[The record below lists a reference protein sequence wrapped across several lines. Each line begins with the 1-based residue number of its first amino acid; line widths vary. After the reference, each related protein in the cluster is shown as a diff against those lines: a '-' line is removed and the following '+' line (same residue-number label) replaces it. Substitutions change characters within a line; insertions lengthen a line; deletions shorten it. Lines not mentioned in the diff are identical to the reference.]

1 MNELE
6 IAFDTKEKI
15 EYFIKYT
22 PLKYT
27 GELLKDKRKKYYI
40 FQKQALVPKKLGTF
54 LLAFLNTNFNTFNAC
69 KNFIYEY
76 LFINLLLKVNK
87 NIFIDSQI
95 HENNYTSYNCYDLKP
110 EIILSKEE
118 INFYLEKTYKLYK
131 TEFIK
136 YQNIY
141 INIVN
146 HKYCESYCNCL
157 TQIVETYS
165 TALKMLS
172 PTIINL
178 KLGYSVSQFYGL
190 YNSKN
195 IKSSYISPNFYEII
209 YISFKELV
217 NYKKKLEILI
227 CKNCNKY
234 FIPDTAHNTKYCDS
248 LFDGKRTCKEIGP
261 MNTHTKTIEN
271 DPLLKRYRNRYKDLA
286 NQASNT
292 SPNSPSNQM
301 YAYYKK
307 EGPIVKQKYIDG
319 IITVE
324 EFEAFLDSTM
334 LRKKN

>member
-1 MNELE
+1 MDELE
-6 IAFDTKEKI
+6 IAFDTKEKF

-22 PLKYT
+22 PVKYT
-27 GELLKDKRKKYYI
+27 GELLKDKRKNYYI
-40 FQKQALVPKKLGTF
+40 FLKKELVPKKLGTF

-69 KNFIYEY
+69 KNFIYKY

-95 HENNYTSYNCYDLKP
+95 HENDCPAYDCYNLKP

-131 TEFIK
+131 AEFIR

-141 INIVN
+141 ISIVN
-146 HKYCESYCNCL
+146 HKYRKSYCKCL

-172 PTIINL
+172 PTIIDL
-178 KLGYSVSQFYGL
+178 KVGYSVSQFYGL

-195 IKSSYISPNFYEII
+195 IKNSYISPNFYAII
-209 YISFKELV
+209 YISFKELT
-217 NYKKKLEILI
+217 NYRKNIEIRI

-261 MNTHTKTIEN
+261 MNTHIKTIEN
-271 DPLLKRYRNRYKDLA
+271 DHLLKRYRNRYKELA
-286 NQASNT
+286 KQASNT

-307 EGPIVKQKYIDG
+307 EGPTLAKQYKKGLISA
-319 IITVE
+319 E
-324 EFEAFLDSTM
+324 EFKAFLDSTY
-334 LRKKN
+334 LR